1 MVQSEMFHEVE
12 NVGQQ
17 WGPQKQQRKQNG
29 GVSRS
34 RTFSEEGR
42 TIDTVSTHSGSS
54 IGSKYHHSKYR
65 NKENI
70 CFNDGPIGTS
80 IEITP
85 KKTVKRSNTNS
96 NTKFDSASLK
106 TRVENAP
113 QKKIKAVSKQYA
125 IRGRKEN
132 RHPNSKLEVR
142 HHSLSRT
149 QEVQMM
155 ARSRSQSVSRSRSH
169 SATGRH
175 SLGKVPNSMETRSSS
190 VVPRSRPPSTYHS
203 RRSRSD
209 SRSES
214 VSRSRSHSRHSTR
227 SNAQSISSASE
238 PNVHQDAVM
247 TTRIHVE
254 CPTIVEMKE
263 NELFARK
270 AGIDL

>member
-12 NVGQQ
+12 NVGQP
-17 WGPQKQQRKQNG
+17 WRPPRQQRKQNG
-29 GVSRS
+29 GLSRS

-54 IGSKYHHSKYR
+54 IGSKYHQSKNR
-65 NKENI
+65 NEENI
-70 CFNDGPIGTS
+70 YFNDGPLGTTV
-80 IEITP
+80 EITP
-85 KKTVKRSNTNS
+85 KKTVKRTNTNS
-96 NTKFDSASLK
+96 NTKFDSVPLK
-106 TRVENAP
+106 TLVENAP
-113 QKKIKAVSKQYA
+113 QKKIKAVSKQYV
-125 IRGRKEN
+125 IRGRKES
-132 RHPNSKLEVR
+132 RHANSNLEAR

-149 QEVQMM
+149 QEVQMV

-169 SATGRH
+169 SAARSH
-175 SLGKVPNSMETRSSS
+175 SLGRVPNSMATRSSS
-190 VVPRSRPPSTYHS
+190 VIPRSRPPSTYHS
-203 RRSRSD
+203 RRSRSH

-227 SNAQSISSASE
+227 SNAQSILSASE

-247 TTRIHVE
+247 TTMIHVE